1 MKNAEVREA
10 TEFSQLIAA
19 ALKKRLREAGVAQGD
34 VATELGVSRSKVTER
49 LNGLRALDTDIID
62 VSAQLLGTSP
72 KSLVESILDDIGKAR
87 GE

>member
-49 LNGLRALDTDIID
+49 LNGLRPLDTDIID
-62 VSAQLLGTSP
+62 VSAHLIGTTP
-72 KSLVESILDDIGKAR
+72 RSLIQAILDQI
-87 GE
+87 EVT